1 MKISARNF
9 LFKEGDKIENLYIVR
24 SGSLNALRKE
34 FKRIKIIESFL
45 PGSIIGE
52 IPSTENEKHLYSVR
66 AEENS
71 EIEIIP
77 IHLIHSVLQE
87 TPNWFPKFIQTLQW
101 RKQNL
106 ICKEQKKLAILSLPA
121 FLFVLNHLIQTS
133 NENSFSLEKILS
145 LLESL
150 LSTSQEII
158 ERLCYALHSIGF
170 FLFDGKNIQVLKP
183 TLPIMLYDVLQEK
196 AIYKTQPEKIFSST
210 SQILLKTFVTAALK
224 EGTTIENDLTE
235 ISGHA
240 FNQAAPVYS
249 KGSRKIFKELEN
261 HKILHLKPASSE
273 NFNDDK
279 LYGNLKYIQDLLE
292 LNRIYP
298 LLDQELAKHL

>member
-1 MKISARNF
+1 MKENKIHIAYGFHVNCYHSYR
-9 LFKEGDKIENLYIVR
+9 GDSNDNLGFGSDIRIINKILDVLTDFNEKGVPVK
-24 SGSLNALRKE
+24 GTWD
-34 FKRIKIIESFL
+34 
-45 PGSIIGE
+45 
-52 IPSTENEKHLYSVR
+52 TEN
-66 AEENS
+66 
-71 EIEIIP
+71 
-77 IHLIHSVLQE
+77 
-87 TPNWFPKFIQTLQW
+87 F
-101 RKQNL
+101 
-106 ICKEQKKLAILSLPA
+106 
-121 FLFVLNHLIQTS
+121 
-133 NENSFSLEKILS
+133 FSLEKILS

-183 TLPIMLYDVLQEK
+183 ALPIMLYDVLQEK

-224 EGTTIENDLTE
+224 EGTIVENGLTE

-249 KGSRKIFKELEN
+249 KGSRKIFQELEN
-261 HKILHLKPASSE
+261 HKILQLKPASSE